1 MPAQNKPSTRSQYSA
16 GEISSAASGNISLSK
31 TEDTTRRF
39 NLLKD
44 QVPELGGRVLWN
56 LASSDQPDAML
67 VATAVRS
74 MDLGQ
79 IKSGVEML
87 KGESIE
93 QQKVKWENMSTAKQQ
108 IYLDNGYSV
117 PKESSPWWKSALGT
131 AFSPVKAGLRG
142 IGAVGSAIGETPIG
156 TGLGYIGQGAGWL
169 LNVPNEIYDNA
180 IARPYRMRV
189 DTAGQNQEAR
199 LDLAFEEA
207 RQNLEKQG
215 VDLTDGEWKYLKWKY
230 VEVNGLK
237 RTQYGYAGANPE
249 ESIGART
256 AFSALPGGGET
267 LRFLDAATQINPI
280 ADFVRGIPLA
290 GRLVA
295 DPKSENPYD
304 KTERASGSGVSDSV
318 YEMFNNEVKRVSEDE
333 DYNLSPWSSW
343 NRASNGSTM
352 ISPTKQVESIDK
364 LRSAGLDGEA
374 FDYAL
379 FRAKGRSQDE
389 WLQEV
394 EGVTPDDPQFAEKRL
409 ALGQKYEGQETVKEV
424 IGDLS
429 ANASKYS
436 IGRGYARALGLDE
449 NSALF
454 TAVSG
459 SADAALVMTLDPTLF
474 LGKANKLWRTVK
486 KGVQLT
492 DLARIRW
499 FAGGL
504 REGGNIL
511 NMPIIEGVENIA
523 SVSKATSKI
532 DSADRILKSV
542 FGRSTLDNLEPLI
555 DESGRVTDFAIDNY
569 DEIHELLDDA
579 KSVLLNQRIGYN
591 KVIAEEA
598 VDEGYNFAEAVYK
611 GDLALLNEQ
620 LNGVEI
626 AKQLMSR
633 VPPNGDSIRTLGR
646 TLSHARTK
654 QAEKYNLWIET
665 VNDVFKKLRVADQD
679 ERYIIVN
686 ELRRRLPKGNAVVT
700 ELLEYDAKLIQSGFA
715 GLDDYDS
722 VWDFIEAN
730 AMIWGSGRGTGQ
742 AVKGFGNG
750 MKVRDSW
757 RLFSDGS
764 DLRLFDRNAYT
775 SLPELTKAGV
785 LLRKAVAK
793 SERVIEETQRL
804 KNFNL
809 AFDRNITKVENFAI
823 RFVSKPARMTAAL
836 AWNLTHHVPKSN
848 GVMSLTGPD
857 AVAEFEKFLNQ
868 GVFAGMKQKDR
879 DIFMGKFL
887 LGFGEDTVDRWIF
900 NGTVAEGQASYNAWR
915 ELLNSPEGKKLVDKL
930 REFSGT
936 KINPN
941 VPATSATPLQAI
953 FHESGQLTEYGIK
966 NFDELKAIVWDVFYR
981 DLENM
986 EPFTNPSVSLPK
998 GIQIFN
1004 KQIEAN
1010 SRSATL
1016 ASRFLVERLFLED
1029 LFQRTGMYDVP
1040 GGKEVVDRF
1049 LHQLTNTR
1057 YAPNDLDKVGLDEAA
1072 QRVALLPTAQYS
1084 DMIST
1089 PDFLQDIQANATKLS
1104 LLARTIRTTFNG
1116 DIIETAMSTYWKPI
1130 TLLRLGFIPRA
1141 AGEEFLA
1148 FYARA
1153 GIWAPLA
1160 LAATQSAADRR
1171 GLLTGIVNLPS
1182 KLTAKKFGQLSRAG
1196 LDDDLWKL
1204 SAMAPYRNVSDYIYS
1219 VARAAHKKP
1228 TDLNRYDY
1236 LGLYS
1241 AYWTGSVARS
1251 AKQLQFKLLPEI
1263 LQTGIMGS
1271 MTQKNQN
1278 WIKEGLVTLDGLS
1291 DAVRLSA
1298 DAAIRD
1304 PYFQR
1309 GIAAA
1314 HEESGRTAMFNPAD
1328 EDLGTNDISVRKGI
1342 YGTETEKVT
1351 VQLLHEY
1358 EPISN
1363 YDEATAVEISYTYS
1377 QADQEI
1383 VLKPV
1388 IEHFAGA
1395 VDESTLDGAIAPMFR
1410 DTEYAVP
1417 FAVIEPEE
1425 VFQPFVADDFGFDID
1440 LIDPNDLN
1448 RGAIGNEAPDLLD
1461 RYVETLKVRADS
1473 LPVET
1478 TTTLDEAGNQVI
1490 LSNRTPEFTTEAE
1503 VTLDDL
1509 EGLDPNLSGM
1519 QDPKNIDIP
1528 EALDDAVTGQ
1538 PFEGVF
1544 YRGVGANYGD
1554 KSVLGPGLYVTPR
1567 RNYARVFATD
1577 FSGDEKKFIGQI
1589 VEQPISIK
1597 NPLVVDGV
1605 DDWKALA
1612 KAAGLDGDSLD
1623 EGDNLKLRAY
1633 IESLGHDGVVVRWK
1647 GGTDF
1652 RSSTAPRGSRG
1663 LIETFGDI
1671 QAVAFNTAEQVPPSG
1686 TLFSSSMQEQLEA
1699 TYANTV
1705 AQLSDKDLLTLV
1717 TQNILAEQNLASSD
1731 IRVGIVAAEWER
1743 RQALKKFQP
1752 EQIQERLQELQ
1763 LEGKLQ
1769 DEPFNFKTQPSD
1781 ELSNLEDNNNDIFDR
1796 FGERDYEY
1804 SYEPDTFDIELL
1816 VPKRDVAKK
1825 AYNIPA
1831 RAISRAN
1838 IVDDLRR
1845 LAGDEL
1851 GPRSTPDR
1859 SIWFNSEVLDSS
1871 DEAESLRALAE
1882 VIFQRGYVEP
1892 PIAEAIGSA
1901 SRMAT
1906 EDIVA
1911 SANRFRE
1918 SVLNLP
1924 SKDLRLLYEWIQG
1937 SGSVPNR
1944 SNVMPDWEALGL
1956 LGADSVLTPDM
1967 KEMLKASQ
1975 TNSSFHVLVQ
1985 RALTDKM
1992 QMGDSRLFD
2001 IIDILSKTD
2010 SPRYRQVL
2018 IGDTPIRSIKREQLI
2033 TEAKPILLAALND
2046 PNVSKQ
2052 VRGNRR
2058 YLVNSKTAKNLAIP
2072 TGDNVQPI
2080 YYVMAGGALNE
2091 DLIRMFSTFTDKEY
2105 YQMLEEV
2112 SEAGYGPEILDSID
2126 QIINNLNSD
2135 SLKALLE
2142 AAEVRG
2148 GDMLPVG
2155 SVGFID
2161 YDHAREVSDALE
2173 IVLNTI
2179 DTYPAGES
2187 LRTIRVGAS
2196 AAPKNANVI
2205 LPLPPTG
2212 RQTYGYAYQSRD
2224 DGLLW
2229 GARPLDPNDIR
2240 RFDDGGNLDDFGN
2253 HVIEG
2258 GTIDENLDAWADTL
2272 NQFVNDIF
2280 FSQRGDVLHEVIE
2293 PMRRGTFAVDA
2304 AAQIPSTDL
2313 PAGLYRPKKFIVEP
2327 ETNWV
2332 TKAARFGFGKII
2344 NPAIFAL
2351 VRHPMY
2357 LLAFSN
2363 GYEFARVNNIVFRSK
2378 RLDQFA
2384 EIWAKNNKADLNE
2397 LRNIWAMIPEERR
2410 AGIYSIDQ
2418 LKDQMME
2425 LAFDGKLNMDS
2436 PYVQLIDDV
2445 GVAFMSKEQR
2455 GDISSLI
2462 DWVKMDQ
2469 NVERINT
2476 RVAMDRA
2483 MEEMVPYI
2491 DDHQVRSFFQEYA
2504 RNIMPFEFAQEQF
2517 LKRWARTLS
2526 YSPEGF
2532 RRVQLLAHAFTTNGF
2547 IQEQNGE
2554 KYLVIPGTESLNSLI
2569 ATLPVLD
2576 GLFGGS
2582 IRLPTAV
2589 PMGLNTRNI
2598 LPGIPNDLENLP
2610 AFSPVAMLGVE
2621 QLSNHFPEI
2630 KTIAQ
2635 QFNGGRPI
2643 ESDDNL
2649 IDAFVDFIPQNYQRL
2664 YAGLARNNLPLPKGI
2679 EGEYTRNVMAAVQQA
2694 AAEAERLKAEQRQ
2707 LVLLGKEQEA
2717 ADMQRRINQLQPPIG
2732 STKQQEE
2739 EWLDTIKDWTRANMF
2754 VRGAL
2759 GFVMPTTSQNLFE
2772 GKELSGEF
2780 GVLLGQMDFDT
2791 ALATFLAEHPDGAA
2805 YTIFATKKTSKAP
2818 IPTTEKA
2825 INWMRNNQG
2834 WMKAYPKAAPWLIP
2848 QQKSTDV
2855 HSPQAYSDAIGM
2867 GIRNMKDI
2875 NEWYADF
2882 KFAAGANRY
2891 FPTKEAFDLAKSQAK
2906 TSAERSLLEAQW
2918 QAESEIIK
2926 KQHPIF
2932 SEKLQSMVS
2941 TDADLTMQELR
2952 NILALPDSELP
2963 DVEQIDGLR
2972 EAVGSWD
2979 VYVSEYSLLAGKNSK
2994 AARAKR
3000 EDLKIRFIAYGKD
3013 LVLRYPEMRTFWN
3026 SIVLSSLDLVSK
3038 KKILESGEL

>member
-16 GEISSAASGNISLSK
+16 GQMSSAALGSISASQ

-44 QVPELGGRVLWN
+44 QVPELGGKILWN
-56 LASSDQPDAML
+56 LASSGQPDAML
-67 VATAVRS
+67 LATAVRS

-79 IKSGVEML
+79 IKSGVEAL
-87 KGESIE
+87 KLESTE
-93 QQKVKWENMSTAKQQ
+93 QQKVKWQNMNTAKQQ

-131 AFSPVKAGLRG
+131 AFSPLKAGLRG
-142 IGAVGSAIGETPIG
+142 IGAVGSAIGETPVG
-156 TGLGYIGQGAGWL
+156 TGFGYLGQGAGWL
-169 LNVPNEIYDNA
+169 LNLPTEITDNA
-180 IARPYRMRV
+180 ISRPYRTVV

-207 RQNLEKQG
+207 RQGLEKKG
-215 VDLTDGEWKYLKWKY
+215 VQLTNEQWKYLKWKY
-230 VEVNGLK
+230 VEVNGFT
-237 RTQYGYAGANPE
+237 RTQLGNEGNSAEASIIGRGMVAGAAGGANP
-249 ESIGART
+249 
-256 AFSALPGGGET
+256 LP
-267 LRFLDAATQINPI
+267 FLDAATSIGPVADVARKIPI
-280 ADFVRGIPLA
+280 LSN
-290 GRLVA
+290 LVA
-295 DPKSENPYD
+295 QRKSDNPYD
-304 KTERASGSGVSDSV
+304 KTERASGSGISDSV
-318 YEMFNNEVKRVSEDE
+318 YEMFDNEVKRVSEDE

-343 NRASNGSTM
+343 NRASNGATM
-352 ISPTKQVESIDK
+352 ISPTKQVESIEK
-364 LRSAGLDGEA
+364 LRFAGLDGEA

-394 EGVTPDDPQFAEKRL
+394 EGITPDDPAFAEKRL
-409 ALGQKYEGQETVKEV
+409 ALGQKYEGQQAVKDV

-436 IGRGYARALGLDE
+436 IGRGYARAMGLDE

-454 TAVSG
+454 TTVSG
-459 SADAALVMTLDPTLF
+459 AADASVVMILDPTLF
-474 LGKANKLWRTVK
+474 LGKVNKGWRVIK
-486 KGVQLT
+486 KGVEAA
-492 DLARIRW
+492 DIARIRW

-504 REGGNIL
+504 RKGGNVL
-511 NMPIIEGVENIA
+511 DMPIIEGAENIA
-523 SVSKATSKI
+523 SVSKVTSKI
-532 DSADRILKSV
+532 DSSDRILQSV
-542 FGRSTLDNLEPLI
+542 FGRSTLDNMEPLI

-579 KSVLLNQRIGYN
+579 KAVLLNQRIGYN
-591 KVIAEEA
+591 KVIAEE
-598 VDEGYNFAEAVYK
+598 VVEDGYNFAEAVYK
-611 GDLALLNEQ
+611 GDLTLLNEQ
-620 LNGVEI
+620 LNGIEI

-633 VPPNGDSIRTLGR
+633 VPPNGNSIKILGR
-646 TLSHARTK
+646 TLSYARVK

-665 VNDVFKKLRVADQD
+665 VNDVFKKMRVADPD
-679 ERYIIVN
+679 ERLIIVN
-686 ELRRRLPKGNAVVT
+686 ELRRRLPKGNAIVT
-700 ELLEYDAKLIQSGFA
+700 ELLEYDQKLIQSGFA

-722 VWDFIEAN
+722 VWDFIEASQ
-730 AMIWGSGRGTGQ
+730 MIWGSGRGTGQ

-750 MKVRDSW
+750 MKVKDSW
-757 RLFSDGS
+757 RLFSSGNE
-764 DLRLFDRNAYT
+764 LGLFDRNAYT
-775 SLPELTKAGV
+775 LLPELSKPGV
-785 LLRKAVAK
+785 FLRKAVAK

-809 AFDRNITKVENFAI
+809 AYDRNISKVENFAI

-887 LGFGEDTVDRWIF
+887 LGVGENQTDRWIF
-900 NGTVAEGQASYNAWR
+900 NGTVAEGRASFNAWR
-915 ELLNSPEGKKLVDKL
+915 ELLNSKEGKKLVDRL

-941 VPATSATPLQAI
+941 VPATSAAPLEAI
-953 FHESGQLTEYGIK
+953 FYESGHLTEYGVK

-986 EPFTNPSVSLPK
+986 EPFTNPSVSLPE
-998 GIQIFN
+998 GIGIFN
-1004 KQIEAN
+1004 KQVEAN

-1040 GGKEVVDRF
+1040 GGKDVVDRF

-1057 YAPNDLDKVGLDEAA
+1057 YAPNDLDKIGLDEAA

-1089 PDFLQDIQANATKLS
+1089 PDFLKDIQANATKLG
-1104 LLARTIRTTFNG
+1104 LLSRTLRMTFNG

-1160 LAATQSAADRR
+1160 LAGTQTAADRR
-1171 GLLTGIVNLPS
+1171 GFLTGVVNLPS
-1182 KLTAKKFGQLSRAG
+1182 KITAKVFGNLSRAG
-1196 LDDDLWKL
+1196 LDDEMWKL
-1204 SAMAPYRNVSDYIYS
+1204 SAMAPYQKVSDYIYS
-1219 VARAAHKKP
+1219 VARTVHKKP

-1241 AYWTGSVARS
+1241 AYWTGTVARH
-1251 AKQLQFKLLPEI
+1251 AKQLQFRLLPDI
-1263 LQTGIMGS
+1263 LKSGIIAS
-1271 MTQKNQN
+1271 MTEKNQN
-1278 WIKEGLVTLDGLS
+1278 WVKEGLVTLDGLS
-1291 DAVRLSA
+1291 DVVRKSA
-1298 DAAIRD
+1298 DAAMRD

-1314 HEESGRTAMFNPAD
+1314 HQESGRTAMFNPAD
-1328 EDLGTNDISVRKGI
+1328 EDLGTKDISVRKGI
-1342 YGTETEKVT
+1342 YGSETEKVT
-1351 VQLLHEY
+1351 VQLSHEY
-1358 EPISN
+1358 EPITN
-1363 YDEATAVEISYTYS
+1363 YDEATAVEISYAYAA
-1377 QADQEI
+1377 ADEEV

-1388 IEHFAGA
+1388 IEHLAGA
-1395 VDESTLDGAIAPMFR
+1395 LDESTLDGAIAPMFR
-1410 DTEYAVP
+1410 GTEFAVP
-1417 FAVIEPEE
+1417 VTVVEPEQ
-1425 VFQPFVADDFGFDID
+1425 VFQPFIADDFGFDID

-1448 RGAIGNEAPDLLD
+1448 RGASSDEAPDLID
-1461 RYVETLKVRADS
+1461 RYVESLKTRADG

-1490 LSNRTPEFTTEAE
+1490 LSNRLPEFTTEAD
-1503 VTLDDL
+1503 V
-1509 EGLDPNLSGM
+1509 
-1519 QDPKNIDIP
+1519 
-1528 EALDDAVTGQ
+1528 
-1538 PFEGVF
+1538 
-1544 YRGVGANYGD
+1544 
-1554 KSVLGPGLYVTPR
+1554 
-1567 RNYARVFATD
+1567 
-1577 FSGDEKKFIGQI
+1577 
-1589 VEQPISIK
+1589 
-1597 NPLVVDGV
+1597 
-1605 DDWKALA
+1605 
-1612 KAAGLDGDSLD
+1612 SLD
-1623 EGDNLKLRAY
+1623 QLDAL
-1633 IESLGHDGVVVRWK
+1633 
-1647 GGTDF
+1647 
-1652 RSSTAPRGSRG
+1652 
-1663 LIETFGDI
+1663 
-1671 QAVAFNTAEQVPPSG
+1671 TAEDIAPEMRLSEDNVSEVIDSTQIDAQYEELIG
-1686 TLFSSSMQEQLEA
+1686 
-1699 TYANTV
+1699 
-1705 AQLSDKDLLTLV
+1705 QLSDKDLLNLQARNLLETET
-1717 TQNILAEQNLASSD
+1717 TQATDVLD
-1731 IRVGIVAAEWER
+1731 VGNRKEIVAQEWDR
-1743 RQALKKFQP
+1743 RQAAKKFQP
-1752 EQIQERLQELQ
+1752 EQVRQYLDELVV
-1763 LEGKLQ
+1763 EEKLQ
-1769 DEPFNFKTQPSD
+1769 GNFPYD
-1781 ELSNLEDNNNDIFDR
+1781 LADV
-1796 FGERDYEY
+1796 
-1804 SYEPDTFDIELL
+1804 L
-1816 VPKRDVAKK
+1816 VPTTDVAKK

-1838 IVDDLRR
+1838 VVDDLRR
-1845 LAGDEL
+1845 LAERQSM
-1851 GPRSTPDR
+1851 PNR

-1882 VIFQRGYVEP
+1882 AIFQRGYVEP
-1892 PIAEAIGSA
+1892 PIAEAIGAVSSVA
-1901 SRMAT
+1901 IN
-1906 EDIVA
+1906 DVVA

-1918 SVLNLP
+1918 AVLDLP
-1924 SKDLRLLYEWIQG
+1924 TKDRKLLYEWIQG
-1937 SGSVPNR
+1937 GGSVPNG
-1944 SNVMPDWEALGL
+1944 SNVAPDWDALGL
-1956 LGADSVLTPDM
+1956 LGADSVLTPTM
-1967 KEMLKASQ
+1967 KTMLQASQ
-1975 TNSSFHVLVQ
+1975 TNSSFQILVQ
-1985 RALTDKM
+1985 RALTDKL
-1992 QMGDSRLFD
+1992 QSGDSRLFD
-2001 IIDILSKTD
+2001 IIDILSKTE

-2018 IGDTPIRSIKREQLI
+2018 IGNAPIRSITKAQLI
-2033 TEAKPILLAALND
+2033 AETQPILLVALKD
-2046 PNVSKQ
+2046 PSVAKQ

-2072 TGDNVQPI
+2072 TADNFQPI
-2080 YYVMAGGALNE
+2080 YYVMAGGQLNE
-2091 DLIRMFSTFTDKEY
+2091 DLIRIFTDFTDKQY
-2105 YQMLEEV
+2105 YEMLDAI
-2112 SEAGYGPEILDSID
+2112 SEAGYGPEIVDSIE
-2126 QIINNLNSD
+2126 QIINNLNED

-2142 AAEVRG
+2142 ATEIRG
-2148 GDMLPVG
+2148 SDMLPIG

-2173 IVLNTI
+2173 IVLGSTEF
-2179 DTYPAGES
+2179 YPTGES

-2196 AAPKNANVI
+2196 VAPKNANTI
-2205 LPLPPTG
+2205 LPLPPNG
-2212 RQTYGYAYQSRD
+2212 NRTYGYAYQSRD

-2229 GARPLDPNDIR
+2229 DARPLDPNDIR
-2240 RFDDGGNLDDFGN
+2240 RFDDGGNLDDLGN

-2258 GTIDENLDAWADTL
+2258 GTIEENLGAWADTL

-2280 FSQRGDVLHEVIE
+2280 FSQRGEVLHEVVE

-2304 AAQIPSTDL
+2304 VSQIPTADY
-2313 PAGLYRPKKFIVEP
+2313 PAVLYRPKKFIPEP
-2327 ETNWV
+2327 DTNYV

-2363 GYEFARVNNIVFRSK
+2363 GYEFARVNNLVFRSK
-2378 RLDQFA
+2378 RLDEFA
-2384 EIWAKNNKADLNE
+2384 EIWARSNKADLNE
-2397 LRNIWAMIPEERR
+2397 LRNIWAMIPDERR
-2410 AGIYSIDQ
+2410 NGIFDIDQ

-2436 PYVQLIDDV
+2436 PYVKLIDDV
-2445 GVAFMSKEQR
+2445 GVAFMTKEQR
-2455 GDISSLI
+2455 GDVASLI

-2483 MEEMVPYI
+2483 MDEMIPYI
-2491 DDHQVRSFFQEYA
+2491 DDHSVRSFFQEYA

-2547 IQEQNGE
+2547 IEEQNGQ
-2554 KYLVIPGTESLNSLI
+2554 KYLVIPGTESLNSLL
-2569 ATLPVLD
+2569 ASLPVLD
-2576 GLFGGS
+2576 GLFGGN
-2582 IRLPTAV
+2582 IRMPTAI
-2589 PMGLNTRNI
+2589 PMGLNTRNV

-2610 AFSPVAMLGVE
+2610 AFSPVAMFGVE
-2621 QLSNHFPEI
+2621 QISAHFPEI

-2664 YAGLARNNLPLPKGI
+2664 YAGLSRGSLPMPKGI
-2679 EGEYTRNVMAAVQQA
+2679 EGEYTRNVLSAVQQA
-2694 AAEAERLKAEQRQ
+2694 AAEAERLTVEQRQ
-2707 LVLLGKEQEA
+2707 LVSLGKEQEA
-2717 ADMQRRINQLQPPIG
+2717 ADMQRRINQLQPPLG
-2732 STKQQEE
+2732 ASKQQED

-2759 GFVMPTTSQNLFE
+2759 GFAMPTTSQNLFE
-2772 GKELSGEF
+2772 GKELSPEF

-2805 YTIFATKKTSKAP
+2805 YTIFASKKNTKAP

-2825 INWMRNNQG
+2825 INWMRDNQG

-2848 QQKSTDV
+2848 QSKSTDV
-2855 HSPQAYSDAIGM
+2855 HSQQAYSDVIGM
-2867 GIRNMKDI
+2867 GIRNMKDV

-2891 FPTKEAFDLAKSQAK
+2891 FPAKEAFDAAKAK
-2906 TSAERSLLEAQW
+2906 ASTSDQRALLEAQW
-2918 QAESEIIK
+2918 QAESVIIK
-2926 KQHPIF
+2926 KQHPLF
-2932 SEKLQSMVS
+2932 AEKLASMIS
-2941 TDADLTMQELR
+2941 GEADITMQELR
-2952 NILALPDSELP
+2952 NVLALPDSKLP

-2972 EAVGSWD
+2972 EAVSSWD

-3000 EDLKIRFIAYGKD
+3000 EDLKIRFIGYGKD

-3038 KKILESGEL
+3038 KKILENGEL

>member
-16 GEISSAASGNISLSK
+16 GEISSASASNISLSK

-44 QVPELGGRVLWN
+44 QVPELGGKILWN

-180 IARPYRMRV
+180 IARPYRMQV

-207 RQNLEKQG
+207 RQNLEKEG

-256 AFSALPGGGET
+256 AFGSLPGGRDT

-352 ISPTKQVESIDK
+352 ISPIKQVESIDK

-523 SVSKATSKI
+523 SVSRATSKI
-532 DSADRILKSV
+532 DSSDRILKSV

-633 VPPNGDSIRTLGR
+633 VPPNGDSIKTLGR

-809 AFDRNITKVENFAI
+809 AFDRNVTKVENFAI

-915 ELLNSPEGKKLVDKL
+915 ELLNSKEGKKLVDKL

-986 EPFTNPSVSLPK
+986 EPFTNPPVSLPE

-1089 PDFLQDIQANATKLS
+1089 PDFLQDIQANATKLG

-1116 DIIETAMSTYWKPI
+1116 DIIETVMSTYWKPI

-1263 LQTGIMGS
+1263 LQTGIMSS

-1358 EPISN
+1358 EPIPN

-1417 FAVIEPEE
+1417 FSVIEPEE

-1440 LIDPNDLN
+1440 LIDPNDLS

-1461 RYVETLKVRADS
+1461 RYVETLKVRADG
-1473 LPVET
+1473 LPKEA
-1478 TTTLDEAGNQVI
+1478 TTTLDEAGNEVI
-1490 LSNRTPEFTTEAE
+1490 LSNRFPEFTVDSELTINDLDLLDQAAMDPDQFVVEYTEIIE
-1503 VTLDDL
+1503 
-1509 EGLDPNLSGM
+1509 
-1519 QDPKNIDIP
+1519 
-1528 EALDDAVTGQ
+1528 
-1538 PFEGVF
+1538 
-1544 YRGVGANYGD
+1544 
-1554 KSVLGPGLYVTPR
+1554 
-1567 RNYARVFATD
+1567 
-1577 FSGDEKKFIGQI
+1577 QI
-1589 VEQPISIK
+1589 
-1597 NPLVVDGV
+1597 
-1605 DDWKALA
+1605 
-1612 KAAGLDGDSLD
+1612 
-1623 EGDNLKLRAY
+1623 
-1633 IESLGHDGVVVRWK
+1633 
-1647 GGTDF
+1647 
-1652 RSSTAPRGSRG
+1652 
-1663 LIETFGDI
+1663 
-1671 QAVAFNTAEQVPPSG
+1671 
-1686 TLFSSSMQEQLEA
+1686 
-1699 TYANTV
+1699 
-1705 AQLSDKDLLTLV
+1705 SDKDLLEL
-1717 TQNILAEQNLASSD
+1717 QAKEILANEIREQTGEELVDNVTVDLINTAWD
-1731 IRVGIVAAEWER
+1731 K
-1743 RQALKKFQP
+1743 RQAAKKFQP
-1752 EQIQERLQELQ
+1752 EQVRQYLDELRA
-1763 LEGKLQ
+1763 EGKLEQ
-1769 DEPFNFKTQPSD
+1769 EPYDLVKV
-1781 ELSNLEDNNNDIFDR
+1781 
-1796 FGERDYEY
+1796 
-1804 SYEPDTFDIELL
+1804 L
-1816 VPKRDVAKK
+1816 VPSQDVAKK
-1825 AYNIPA
+1825 AYNIPSQN
-1831 RAISRAN
+1831 ISRAN
-1838 IVDDLRR
+1838 LVADLRR

-1956 LGADSVLTPDM
+1956 LGADSVLTPAM

-1992 QMGDSRLFD
+1992 QMDDSRLFD

-2105 YQMLEEV
+2105 YEMLEAV

-2212 RQTYGYAYQSRD
+2212 RQNYGYAYQSRD

-2258 GTIDENLDAWADTL
+2258 GTINENLDAWADTL

-2280 FSQRGDVLHEVIE
+2280 FSQRGEVLHEVIE

-2397 LRNIWAMIPEERR
+2397 LRNIWAMIPEDRR

-2436 PYVQLIDDV
+2436 PYVQLIDDL
-2445 GVAFMSKEQR
+2445 GVASMSKEQR
-2455 GDISSLI
+2455 SDISSLI

-2483 MEEMVPYI
+2483 MEEMIPYI

-2532 RRVQLLAHAFTTNGF
+2532 RRIQLLAHAFTTNGF

-2576 GLFGGS
+2576 GLFGGN

-2610 AFSPVAMLGVE
+2610 AFSPVAMFGVE

-2643 ESDDNL
+2643 ESDDNI

-2679 EGEYTRNVMAAVQQA
+2679 EGEYTRNVMTAVQQA

-2717 ADMQRRINQLQPPIG
+2717 ANMQRRINQLQPPIG